1 MAKRKALYITGGI
14 VVLFAVILTIFIIF
28 NVGSSVV
35 IRDKIT
41 ASDTSQKILTS
52 DEAERYGVSPTENYS
67 YGLYTS
73 RIELDNQLTVT
84 MEIITVKHT
93 DESEEIMKV
102 LFDVN
107 PEEIKGYDVKTAV
120 YSQDVVEGDD
130 DSENDVIC
138 VGNVTVT
145 DDRGESFSEHIS
157 YTDHSVFN

>member
-14 VVLFAVILTIFIIF
+14 VVLLAVILTVFIIF
-28 NVGSSVV
+28 NMGSSVV

-52 DEAERYGVSPTENYS
+52 DEAEKYGVSPTENYS

-73 RIELDNQLTVT
+73 QIELDNQLTVT

-145 DDRGESFSEHIS
+145 DDSGESFSEHIS

>member
-14 VVLFAVILTIFIIF
+14 VVLLAVILTIFIIF
-28 NVGSSVV
+28 NMGSSVV

-41 ASDTSQKILTS
+41 ASDTSQNILTS
-52 DEAERYGVSPTENYS
+52 DEAEKYGVSPTENYS

-73 RIELDNQLTVT
+73 QIELDNQLTVT

>member
-1 MAKRKALYITGGI
+1 MKNYIC
-14 VVLFAVILTIFIIF
+14 IIC
-28 NVGSSVV
+28 
-35 IRDKIT
+35 D
-41 ASDTSQKILTS
+41 SDTSQKILTS
-52 DEAERYGVSPTENYS
+52 DEAEKYGVSPTENYS

-120 YSQDVVEGDD
+120 YSQDIIEGDD
-130 DSENDVIC
+130 GSESNVIC
-138 VGNVTVT
+138 VGNIIVT
-145 DDRGESFSEHIS
+145 DDSGESFSEHVS
-157 YTDHSVFN
+157 YTTHSAFN

>member
-14 VVLFAVILTIFIIF
+14 VVLLAVILTIFIIF
-28 NVGSSVV
+28 NMGSSVV

-41 ASDTSQKILTS
+41 ASDTSQNILTS
-52 DEAERYGVSPTENYS
+52 DEAEKYGVSPTENYS

-73 RIELDNQLTVT
+73 QIELDNQLTVT

-93 DESEEIMKV
+93 DEPEEIMKV

>member
-14 VVLFAVILTIFIIF
+14 VVLLAVILTIFIIF
-28 NVGSSVV
+28 NMGSSVV

-41 ASDTSQKILTS
+41 AFDTSQNILTS
-52 DEAERYGVSPTENYS
+52 DEAEKYGVSPTENYS

-73 RIELDNQLTVT
+73 QIELDNQLTVT